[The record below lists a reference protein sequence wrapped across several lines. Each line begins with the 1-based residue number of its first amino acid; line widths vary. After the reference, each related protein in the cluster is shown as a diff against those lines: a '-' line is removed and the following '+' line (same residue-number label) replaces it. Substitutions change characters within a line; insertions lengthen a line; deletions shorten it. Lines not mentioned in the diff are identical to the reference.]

1 MGSELPPFT
10 PASRIDGQSLPWGE
24 CLILASRRQE
34 SHLHRVPVIKDLDGL
49 SPQSLALKEQ
59 PFLGN
64 GSHTLDKN
72 IQYVAILIHCPP
84 KVMEASVDFKEHL
97 IQVPLVTRP
106 RRSAAQAVGVCLTEF
121 ETPFSDRTH
130 KKGRHR
136 DWTSVL
142 RHRESSKR
150 SESRARRND

>member
-64 GSHTLDKN
+64 GSHALDQN
-72 IQYVAILIHCPP
+72 IQYVAILIHCTP
-84 KVMEASVDFKEHL
+84 KVMETTVDFEEHF
-97 IQVPLVTRP
+97 VEMPSVARSKRLVT
-106 RRSAAQAVGVCLTEF
+106 
-121 ETPFSDRTH
+121 
-130 KKGRHR
+130 
-136 DWTSVL
+136 
-142 RHRESSKR
+142 
-150 SESRARRND
+150 

>member
-1 MGSELPPFT
+1 LGSELPPFT

-64 GSHTLDKN
+64 GSHTLDQN
-72 IQYVAILIHCPP
+72 IQDIAILIHCPP
-84 KVMEASVDFKEHL
+84 QAMETSVDFEEHF
-97 IQVPLVTRP
+97 VEMPSVARSRRLVT
-106 RRSAAQAVGVCLTEF
+106 
-121 ETPFSDRTH
+121 
-130 KKGRHR
+130 
-136 DWTSVL
+136 
-142 RHRESSKR
+142 
-150 SESRARRND
+150 